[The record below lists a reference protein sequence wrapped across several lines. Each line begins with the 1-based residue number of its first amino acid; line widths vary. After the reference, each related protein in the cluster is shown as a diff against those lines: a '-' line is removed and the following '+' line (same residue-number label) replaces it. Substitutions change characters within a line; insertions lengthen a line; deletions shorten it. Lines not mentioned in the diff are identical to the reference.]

1 MIKELSDAFRRLVY
15 SLSVKPITTM
25 IAIFLISMSYVAV
38 KSYDRLEQMVVTPDE
53 EAVRFREQ
61 LESAKLVNE
70 SLENLRGT
78 LGAHSVVIKQF
89 HNGRH
94 DLTGIPFTE
103 ASATYH
109 TDSYDNMGTEAV
121 STMNTSLR
129 KIWAEIDKPSCVVLN
144 APIDSSTRKYFM
156 AYELNR
162 IVECPLTNL
171 LNYPIGKITVG
182 FSADNTISDEVAVT
196 RTAAIAKR
204 VTGYLNNGY

>member
-1 MIKELSDAFRRLVY
+1 MIKELSDALRRLVY
-15 SLSVKPITTM
+15 SLSVKPIATM
-25 IAIFLISMSYVAV
+25 VAIFLISISYVAI
-38 KSYDRLEQMVVTPDE
+38 KSYDTLEKMVVTPDE

-70 SLENLRGT
+70 SLEKLRAS

-103 ASATYH
+103 ATATYH
-109 TDSYDNMGTEAV
+109 TESYDTIGTEAV

-129 KIWAEIDKPSCVVLN
+129 RIWTIIDKPTCIVLN
-144 APIDSSTRKYFM
+144 GPVDSSTRKYFM
-156 AYELNR
+156 VYELNR
-162 IVECPLTNL
+162 VVECPLTNL

-182 FSADNTISDEVAVT
+182 FSADNTTSDEVAVT
-196 RTAAIAKR
+196 KTAAIAKR

>member
-1 MIKELSDAFRRLVY
+1 MIKELSEAFRRLVY
-15 SLSVKPITTM
+15 SLSVKPIATM
-25 IAIFLISMSYVAV
+25 VAVFLISMSYVGV
-38 KSYDRLEQMVVTPDE
+38 KSYSTLEKMVITPDE

-70 SLENLRGT
+70 SLENLRVS

-103 ASATYH
+103 ATATYH
-109 TDSYDNMGTEAV
+109 TENYDNMGTEAV

-129 KIWAEIDKPSCVVLN
+129 RIWTEIDKPTCIVLN
-144 APIDSSTRKYFM
+144 GPVDSSTRKYFM
-156 AYELNR
+156 AYGLNR

-182 FSADNTISDEVAVT
+182 FSADNTISNEVAVT
-196 RTAAIAKR
+196 KTAAIAKR

>member
-25 IAIFLISMSYVAV
+25 VAIFLVSISYVAV
-38 KSYDRLEQMVVTPDE
+38 KSYDRLEQMVITPDE

-70 SLENLRGT
+70 SLENLRLS

-129 KIWAEIDKPSCVVLN
+129 KIWAEIDKPTCVVLN

-182 FSADNTISDEVAVT
+182 FSADNTISDEVAVA

>member
-1 MIKELSDAFRRLVY
+1 MIKELSDAFRQLVR
-15 SLSVKPITTM
+15 SLSLKPVATLFAICI
-25 IAIFLISMSYVAV
+25 IAITYVTINSYSRIE
-38 KSYDRLEQMVVTPDE
+38 KLVVTPDE
-53 EAVRFREQ
+53 EALRFREQ
-61 LESAKLVNE
+61 LESSKLVNA
-70 SLENLRGT
+70 SLEQLRGS

-103 ASATYH
+103 SSATYY
-109 TDSYDNMGTEAV
+109 TEGYDDFGTETV

-129 KIWAEIDKPSCVVLN
+129 KIWTEIDKPRCIVLT
-144 APIDSSTRKYFM
+144 APVDASTRKYFM
-156 AYELNR
+156 AYELKK

-182 FSADNTISDEVAVT
+182 FSQDNTDDDVAINK
-196 RTAAIAKR
+196 TAAIAKR

>member
-1 MIKELSDAFRRLVY
+1 MV
-15 SLSVKPITTM
+15 
-25 IAIFLISMSYVAV
+25 AIFLVSISYVAV
-38 KSYDRLEQMVVTPDE
+38 KSYDRLEQMVITPDE

-70 SLENLRGT
+70 SLENLRLS

-129 KIWAEIDKPSCVVLN
+129 KIWAEIDKPTCVVLN
-144 APIDSSTRKYFM
+144 APTDSSTRKYFM

-182 FSADNTISDEVAVT
+182 FSADNTISDEVAVA

>member
-25 IAIFLISMSYVAV
+25 VAIFLVSISYVAV
-38 KSYDRLEQMVVTPDE
+38 KSYDRLEQMVITPDE

-70 SLENLRGT
+70 SLENLRLS

-129 KIWAEIDKPSCVVLN
+129 KIWAEIDKPTCVVLN

-171 LNYPIGKITVG
+171 LNYPIGKLTVG
-182 FSADNTISDEVAVT
+182 FSADNTISDEVAVA